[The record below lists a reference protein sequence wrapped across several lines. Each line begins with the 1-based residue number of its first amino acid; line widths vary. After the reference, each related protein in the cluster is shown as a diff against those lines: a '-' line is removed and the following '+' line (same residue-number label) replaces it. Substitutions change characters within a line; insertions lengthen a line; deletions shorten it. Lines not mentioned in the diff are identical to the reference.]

1 MGVLILRQK
10 FTPISDD
17 FLVYN
22 LKNTLEEPYSKHCS
36 TLHAIRVVYRQN
48 SIVWFRLIDL
58 SGNTTTNE
66 LLNLIKIYQTGP
78 WALNALI

>member
-1 MGVLILRQK
+1 MH
-10 FTPISDD
+10 T
-17 FLVYN
+17 
-22 LKNTLEEPYSKHCS
+22 
-36 TLHAIRVVYRQN
+36 IRVVYRQN

-66 LLNLIKIYQTGP
+66 LLNLIKRYQTGP